1 MRGRL
6 DGKVALVT
14 GAASGIGANCA
25 RLMAYEGAAVLITDI
40 DAERG
45 RTVAEEIGD
54 RAAFFAHDV
63 TDEAQWVAAI
73 AAAVERFDAL
83 HVLVNSAGIFATGD
97 VEETELADWRRI
109 HAVDLDAVFLGCKH
123 AVPEIARH
131 TAAVGGSIINI
142 SSISGI
148 VAGANIATY
157 NSAKAGV
164 RLLTKSVALHCAHKG
179 YNIRCN
185 SVHPTFVDTPL
196 LDDIRARMG
205 HEVMHDKL
213 ARQIPLGRLGQ
224 TDEIAWPVVFLA
236 SEEAS
241 YMTGS
246 ELVID
251 GGLSAM

>member
-6 DGKVALVT
+6 DGKVALIT
-14 GAASGIGANCA
+14 GAASGIGASSA
-25 RLMAYEGAAVLITDI
+25 RLMAYEGAAVVLTDI

-45 RTVAEEIGD
+45 RAIAEEIGD
-54 RAAFFAHDV
+54 RAVFVSHDV
-63 TDEAQWVAAI
+63 TDADQWQAAI

-83 HVLVNSAGIFATGD
+83 HVLVNSAGIFATGN

-109 HAVDLDAVFLGCKH
+109 HAVDLDAVFLGCKY

-131 TAAVGGSIINI
+131 TASIGGSIINI

-148 VAGANIATY
+148 VAGANIAAY

-164 RLLTKSVALHCAHKG
+164 RLLTKSVALHCARKA

-196 LDDIRARMG
+196 LDDIRVRMG
-205 HEVMHDKL
+205 DEAMHDRL

-224 TDEIAWPVVFLA
+224 VDEIAWAVVFLA
-236 SEEAS
+236 SDEAS
-241 YMTGS
+241 FITGA
-246 ELVID
+246 ELLVD
-251 GGLSAM
+251 GGATAT

>member
-6 DGKVALVT
+6 DGKVALIT
-14 GAASGIGANCA
+14 GAASGIGASSA
-25 RLMAYEGAAVLITDI
+25 RLMAYEGAAVVLTDI

-45 RTVAEEIGD
+45 RAIAEEIGD
-54 RAAFFAHDV
+54 RAVFVSHDV
-63 TDEAQWVAAI
+63 TDADQWQAAI

-83 HVLVNSAGIFATGD
+83 HVLVNSAGIFATGN

-109 HAVDLDAVFLGCKH
+109 HAVDLDAVFLGCKY

-131 TAAVGGSIINI
+131 TASIGGSIINI

-148 VAGANIATY
+148 VAGANIAAY

-164 RLLTKSVALHCAHKG
+164 RLLTKSVALHCARKA

-196 LDDIRARMG
+196 LDDIRVRMG
-205 HEVMHDKL
+205 DEAMHDRL

-224 TDEIAWPVVFLA
+224 VDEIAWAVVFLA
-236 SEEAS
+236 SDEAS
-241 YMTGS
+241 FMTGS

>member
-6 DGKVALVT
+6 DGKVALIT
-14 GAASGIGANCA
+14 GGASGIGASSA
-25 RLMAYEGAAVLITDI
+25 RLMAYEGAAVVLTDI
-40 DAERG
+40 DTERG
-45 RTVAEEIGD
+45 RAIAEEIGD
-54 RAAFFAHDV
+54 RAVFVTHDV
-63 TDEAQWVAAI
+63 TDADQWQAAI

-97 VEETELADWRRI
+97 IEETELADWRRI
-109 HAVDLDAVFLGCKH
+109 HAVDLDAVFLGCKY

-131 TAAVGGSIINI
+131 TASIGGSIINI

-148 VAGANIATY
+148 AAGANIAAY

-164 RLLTKSVALHCAHKG
+164 RLLTKSVALHCARKG

-196 LDDIRARMG
+196 LDDIRDRMG
-205 HEVMHDKL
+205 DEVMHDRL

-224 TDEIAWPVVFLA
+224 VDEIAWPVVFLA
-236 SEEAS
+236 SDEAS
-241 YMTGS
+241 FMTGS

>member
-6 DGKVALVT
+6 DGKVALIT
-14 GAASGIGANCA
+14 GAASGIGASSA
-25 RLMAYEGAAVLITDI
+25 RLMAYEGAAVVLTDI

-45 RTVAEEIGD
+45 RAIAEEIGD
-54 RAAFFAHDV
+54 RAFFVTHDV
-63 TDEAQWVAAI
+63 TDADQWQAAI

-83 HVLVNSAGIFATGD
+83 HVLVNSAGIFATGN

-109 HAVDLDAVFLGCKH
+109 HAVDLDAVFLGCKY

-131 TAAVGGSIINI
+131 TASIGGSIINI

-148 VAGANIATY
+148 VAGANIAAY

-164 RLLTKSVALHCAHKG
+164 RLLTKSVALHCARKA

-196 LDDIRARMG
+196 LDDIRVRMG
-205 HEVMHDKL
+205 DEAMHDRL

-224 TDEIAWPVVFLA
+224 VDEIAWAVVFLA
-236 SEEAS
+236 SDEAS
-241 YMTGS
+241 FMTGS

>member
-6 DGKVALVT
+6 DGKVALIT
-14 GAASGIGANCA
+14 GAASGIGASSA
-25 RLMAYEGAAVLITDI
+25 RLMAYEGAAVVLTDI

-45 RTVAEEIGD
+45 RAIAEEIGD
-54 RAAFFAHDV
+54 RAVFVSHDV
-63 TDEAQWVAAI
+63 TDADQWQAAI

-83 HVLVNSAGIFATGD
+83 HVLVNSAGIFATGN

-109 HAVDLDAVFLGCKH
+109 HAVDLDAVFLGCKY

-131 TAAVGGSIINI
+131 TASIGGSIINI

-148 VAGANIATY
+148 VADANIAAY

-164 RLLTKSVALHCAHKG
+164 RLLTKSVALHCARKA

-196 LDDIRARMG
+196 LDDIRVRMG
-205 HEVMHDKL
+205 DEAMHDRL

-224 TDEIAWPVVFLA
+224 VDEIAWAVVFLA
-236 SEEAS
+236 SDEAS
-241 YMTGS
+241 FMTGS

>member
-6 DGKVALVT
+6 DGKVALIT
-14 GAASGIGANCA
+14 GAASGIGASSA
-25 RLMAYEGAAVLITDI
+25 RLMAYEGAAVVLTDI

-45 RTVAEEIGD
+45 RAIAEEIGD
-54 RAAFFAHDV
+54 RAVFVSHDV
-63 TDEAQWVAAI
+63 TDADQWQAAI

-83 HVLVNSAGIFATGD
+83 HVLVNSAGIFATGN
-97 VEETELADWRRI
+97 VEETELSDWRRI
-109 HAVDLDAVFLGCKH
+109 HAVDLDAVFLGCKY

-131 TAAVGGSIINI
+131 TASIGGSIINI

-148 VAGANIATY
+148 VAGANIAAY

-164 RLLTKSVALHCAHKG
+164 RLLTKSVALHCARKA

-196 LDDIRARMG
+196 LDDIRVRMG
-205 HEVMHDKL
+205 DEAMHDRL

-224 TDEIAWPVVFLA
+224 VDEIAWAVVFLA
-236 SEEAS
+236 SDEAS
-241 YMTGS
+241 FMTGS